1 MAVMSPGHCSETR
14 KTLGGNEV
22 WDLAD
27 DNLLAI
33 DSKKRKEKRKKSP
46 CTVSNSLN
54 QDGLK

>member
-1 MAVMSPGHCSETR
+1 MAVMSSGHCSGTR

-33 DSKKRKEKRKKSP
+33 DSKKRKEKRK
-46 CTVSNSLN
+46 NLHA
-54 QDGLK
+54 LLAIL

>member
-1 MAVMSPGHCSETR
+1 MSLGHCSGTR

-46 CTVSNSLN
+46 CTVSNFLN